1 MGISLNI
8 SSNDETYVF
17 SLVRWGFIRK
27 LLSRIFKVSPFQF
40 TPSYELAIYKKNE
53 GKILLSHSYFAFHF
67 LDTEISISRM
77 NWMKTLFEEG
87 RSGVEKLI
95 EEIPN
100 FDPKREALYLGP
112 SDYFDWEISRYK
124 KNTLNSSKEKFHKR
138 LLQLIDFGMFG
149 IFEALSKEIEPR
161 FPSLSQED
169 IDVMVAALTNEL
181 VMANQKDPVLS
192 FRQANMELLSR
203 EVSIA
208 LENKEIAESVALIL
222 RIKGV
227 MLPPE
232 KCLKFLERAKEID
245 PHGHVPNGKEIARM
259 LRELGI

>member
-27 LLSRIFKVSPFQF
+27 LLSRIFKASPFQF

-53 GKILLSHSYFAFHF
+53 STIPLNHPYFSFHF
-67 LDTEISISRM
+67 SDTDTAISRM

-87 RSGVEKLI
+87 VSGIEKLI
-95 EEIPN
+95 EEISN

-112 SDYFDWEISRYK
+112 SDYFNWEISRYK
-124 KNTLNSSKEKFHKR
+124 KNTLNGSREKFYKR
-138 LLQLIDFGMFG
+138 LSQLINSGVIG
-149 IFEALSKEIEPR
+149 IFEALLKKIEIK
-161 FPSLSQED
+161 FTSLSQED

-181 VMANQKDPVLS
+181 VMADQKDKGLS
-192 FRQANMELLSR
+192 FKQANMELLSR
-203 EVSIA
+203 EMNIA

-232 KCLKFLERAKEID
+232 KCLKFFERAKEID
-245 PHGHVPNGKEIARM
+245 PGGRVPNGKEIERM
-259 LRELGI
+259 LGELGI